1 MMTFL
6 QYAACAAIG
15 YLFGCSNM
23 AHYLAHF
30 RGVDLRAGGSG
41 NLGASNAMILMGWRA
56 GILTA
61 LHDIAK
67 SVCAVL
73 IAKLLFPSLLFAGAA
88 AGAASVLGHI
98 FPFYLRFRGGKGLAP
113 YIGMVAALNWRFFL
127 ILIAAMVIITI
138 VTDYIFFAT
147 CTAIATFP
155 VFTALTQGWL
165 MAAFCTAASLVVL
178 YKHRENFV
186 RLARGEEIGLRA
198 ANSGKHRAKNEKT
211 TK

>member
-1 MMTFL
+1 MIFL

-23 AHYLAHF
+23 AHYISRL
-30 RGVDLRAGGSG
+30 RGVDMRSGGSG
-41 NLGASNAMILMGWRA
+41 NLGASNAMILMGWHA

-73 IAKLLFPSLLFAGAA
+73 AVKFLFPNLLLAGAA

-113 YIGMVAALNWRFFL
+113 YVGMVAALNWRFCLVL
-127 ILIAAMVIITI
+127 IVAMVIITL

-147 CTAIATFP
+147 CTAIGTFP
-155 VFTALTQGWL
+155 IFTALTQGWL
-165 MAAFCTAASLVVL
+165 MAAVCAAASAIVL
-178 YKHRENFV
+178 YKHRENFG
-186 RLARGEEIGLRA
+186 RLARGEEIGFRA
-198 ANSGKHRAKNEKT
+198 ANSGKHRKTDEKAN
-211 TK
+211 K

>member
-1 MMTFL
+1 MMIL
-6 QYAACAAIG
+6 PYAVCAAIG
-15 YLFGCSNM
+15 YLLGCSNM
-23 AHYLAHF
+23 AHYLSRF

-67 SVCAVL
+67 SACAVL
-73 IAKLLFPSLLFAGAA
+73 IAKMLFPALPLAGAV
-88 AGAASVLGHI
+88 AGAVSVLGHI

-113 YIGMVAALNWRFFL
+113 YFGMVAALNWRFCL
-127 ILIAAMVIITI
+127 ILAAAMIVITLL
-138 VTDYIFFAT
+138 TDYIFFAT
-147 CTAIATFP
+147 CTAIGTFP
-155 VFTALTQGWL
+155 IFTALTQGWL
-165 MAAFCTAASLVVL
+165 TAAVCTAASLVVL

-198 ANSGKHRAKNEKT
+198 ANSGKHRAKSEKV